1 MGMTTI
7 KVPFGDVRP
16 AIAELGALIGVALA

>member
-1 MGMTTI
+1 MGMRTI

-16 AIAELGALIGVALA
+16 AIAELERVLSVAL